1 MQATIE
7 LTREAVSGSAS
18 SDSPPLMTISAG
30 PLITALAASV
40 AATACGGSSSA
51 PTPTPPPPPPPA
63 ITETQASRFL
73 SQASLG
79 ATREHIARVQ
89 AIGYAAWLDEQFAL
103 PQQGMRW
110 DWLQTHGYGV
120 PDNRNSQ
127 VGFDPAL
134 WRKLISSPDTLRQ
147 RVTWAL
153 HEMLV
158 TSIDGLVG
166 GGWRAFSGSAY
177 VDLLEAGAFG
187 NYRTLLQAISTS
199 PAMGMYL
206 TFRGNTKADSKTG
219 SAPDENYAREILQLF
234 TIGLLKLDT
243 DGSLL
248 LKDQLPQE
256 TYGQKDVTG
265 LARVFTGWDFDTSQN
280 TQAEPQ
286 AYVRVPMVQFAKRH
300 ELGEKKFLDTTIPA
314 NTDGA
319 ASLTLALD
327 AIFAHANVA
336 PFVCKQLIQ
345 RLVTSNPSAPYIK
358 RVALVFNDNGSG
370 VRGDLK
376 AVIKAILLD
385 TEARSDA
392 SLADTAFGKL
402 REPVLRFLGWARAFK
417 ATSAS
422 EAWAIGNT
430 GDAAK
435 GLGQSPGRSPS
446 VFNFFRPGYVPPN
459 SPIGTLHLVAPEFQ
473 ITNESSVVGYVN
485 FMQKALSTGIGD
497 VQADYSALASLVTDS
512 QALLAELN
520 TVLAAGQISAAT
532 LANLKTALDQIDT
545 GTSAGRD
552 NRLHAALTMVLAS
565 PEFITQ
571 K

>member
-7 LTREAVSGSAS
+7 LTREAVASSAS
-18 SDSPPLMTISAG
+18 SDCPPPATISAG

-51 PTPTPPPPPPPA
+51 PTPTPPPPPPA

-79 ATREHIARVQ
+79 ATREHISRVQ

-103 PQQGMRW
+103 PQQGTRW
-110 DWLQTHGYGV
+110 EWLQTHGYGV

-153 HEMLV
+153 HEILV

-177 VDLLEAGAFG
+177 VDLLEANAFG

-206 TFRGNTKADSKTG
+206 TFRGNTKADAKTG

-234 TIGLLKLDT
+234 TIGLLKLDI

-248 LKDQLPQE
+248 LKDLLPQE

-314 NTDGA
+314 GTDGV

-358 RVALVFNDNGSG
+358 RVAMVFNDNGSG

-376 AVIKAILLD
+376 SVIKAILLD

-392 SLADTAFGKL
+392 ALADTTFGKL

-485 FMQKALSTGIGD
+485 FMQKALSAGIGD

-545 GTSAGRD
+545 STSAGRD